1 MSRAS
6 TESEL
11 VWAKQ
16 IILEDSSL
24 AQVVINMLRDG
35 NPHAVEFMNEL
46 GETLHIDD
54 LTGKPVFIC
63 GSEFS
68 IDSTD

>member
-11 VWAKQ
+11 AWAKQ
-16 IILEDSSL
+16 IILEDPAL
-24 AQVVINMLRDG
+24 AQVVVDMHSEG
-35 NPHAVEFMNEL
+35 NPHAVAFMNEL
-46 GETLHIDD
+46 GERLYIDQ
-54 LTGKPVFIC
+54 LTGQPVFIR

-68 IDSTD
+68 EESTD